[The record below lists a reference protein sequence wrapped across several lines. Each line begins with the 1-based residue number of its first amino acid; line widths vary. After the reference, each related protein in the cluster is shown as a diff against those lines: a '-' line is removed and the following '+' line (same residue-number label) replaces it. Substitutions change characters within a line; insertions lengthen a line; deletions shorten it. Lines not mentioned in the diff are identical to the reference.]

1 MADFLQNLDP
11 ASLTYDPN
19 QVFSLNPTNQP
30 PVSHPDPATLDA
42 GLQRAAEL
50 GLQVGLPAGLAAL
63 GGPMSLGL
71 RTLGPAITQMI
82 FGGQSQ
88 PRMYGGLPMLEG
100 AIPNPEQSELTAAQ
114 VLAEAAGKNKLS
126 YADWQ
131 EQNPGAEQGMFDFKG
146 AQPAMP
152 GRAPVPRYDPP
163 RGVSDRMKDALA
175 DPDVGKAL
183 RAAVQKG
190 VQALPDSWY
199 RTGPLYDVF
208 KQELGDKAPQAYE
221 RFMQTIAA
229 TSPRSR
235 VPDNVRTGSYY
246 YHLDQ
251 TGQPIPDKPAPGYG
265 SLAQKLH
272 RQNVISVQTG
282 GMDPLQNPKPTSFVE
297 NLLGNET
304 PVTIDTHNFRMLG
317 MASKDP
323 RFLATSVEGSDLNP
337 RQAFAQGKLTMDE
350 ALKHPTYWESA
361 PNKNEYAAYEAYQQ
375 QQAKKMGM
383 TPAEW
388 QEKMW
393 VGGGKDTGLVALGAL
408 SSDSGQPKTGTQ

>member
-1 MADFLQNLDP
+1 MPDNMLQ
-11 ASLTYDPN
+11 
-19 QVFSLNPTNQP
+19 
-30 PVSHPDPATLDA
+30 
-42 GLQRAAEL
+42 
-50 GLQVGLPAGLAAL
+50 
-63 GGPMSLGL
+63 
-71 RTLGPAITQMI
+71 
-82 FGGQSQ
+82 
-88 PRMYGGLPMLEG
+88 G
-100 AIPNPEQSELTAAQ
+100 AVPNPEQAELTAAQ

-131 EQNPGAEQGMFDFKG
+131 EQNPGAESGMFDFKG

-175 DPDVGKAL
+175 DPEVGKAL

-190 VQALPDSWY
+190 VASLPDSWY

-229 TSPRSR
+229 ISPRSR

-272 RQNVISVQTG
+272 RQNVINVQIG

-337 RQAFAQGKLTMDE
+337 RQAFGQGKLD
-350 ALKHPTYWESA
+350 
-361 PNKNEYAAYEAYQQ
+361 N
-375 QQAKKMGM
+375 
-383 TPAEW
+383 
-388 QEKMW
+388 
-393 VGGGKDTGLVALGAL
+393 LGTAQGRYCDPL
-408 SSDSGQPKTGTQ
+408 QLAITKRN